1 MDRQLV
7 GGEGKVLHG
16 QYISSVDRQLVGG
29 EGKVLLGQYISCVD
43 RQLVGGEGKGLHGST
58 FFVWIDSLLVEKTL
72 CYGC

>member
-1 MDRQLV
+1 M
-7 GGEGKVLHG
+7 
-16 QYISSVDRQLVGG
+16 DRQLVGG